1 MVSHFPLW
9 CNKKSFL
16 FNTWALLP
24 SQRKISW
31 HIFRRFFASHEIWL
45 NKLFG
50 FISCRIYAF
59 CKYIQVTRRK
69 AQPNLIVLPRAQRHW
84 VLLLKAALRC
94 FEVWWVRIEW
104 ECFPS
109 QGSPFVAA
117 WPRRGGSL
125 WTRSQWRRRQ
135 GWSRPPARA
144 RWRRAGRQGRA
155 RPFLRTWNK
164 KLQI

>member
-1 MVSHFPLW
+1 MWQDAKH
-9 CNKKSFL
+9 K
-16 FNTWALLP
+16 
-24 SQRKISW
+24 
-31 HIFRRFFASHEIWL
+31 
-45 NKLFG
+45 
-50 FISCRIYAF
+50 
-59 CKYIQVTRRK
+59 
-69 AQPNLIVLPRAQRHW
+69 PNLIVLPRAQQHW

-125 WTRSQWRRRQ
+125 WTRSQWRRLQ

-155 RPFLRTWNK
+155 RPFLRTWK
-164 KLQI
+164 KVADLSEVTTRGGGLSSVRKSVKSPDIRQIDQQLIAYDVTLFLTAEMNRIALGGRLAPMGWGVGLAH